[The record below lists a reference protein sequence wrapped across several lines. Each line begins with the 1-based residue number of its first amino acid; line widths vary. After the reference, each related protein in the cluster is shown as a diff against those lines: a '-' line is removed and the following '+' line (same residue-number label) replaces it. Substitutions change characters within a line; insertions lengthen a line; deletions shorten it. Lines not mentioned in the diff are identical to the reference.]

1 MSRYFLAGNL
11 WLIFAALAF
20 VGRTFER
27 SEPTRYSFFGVG
39 RWFDPGEYS
48 MFVGALLAAALA
60 CFVLHWRSAVKSK

>member
-11 WLIFAALAF
+11 WLVFALFAF

-27 SEPTRYSFFGVG
+27 SDPTMYSFFGVG
-39 RWFDPGEYS
+39 RSFYANEYS

-60 CFVLHWRSAVKSK
+60 CFVLHWRSTAKST